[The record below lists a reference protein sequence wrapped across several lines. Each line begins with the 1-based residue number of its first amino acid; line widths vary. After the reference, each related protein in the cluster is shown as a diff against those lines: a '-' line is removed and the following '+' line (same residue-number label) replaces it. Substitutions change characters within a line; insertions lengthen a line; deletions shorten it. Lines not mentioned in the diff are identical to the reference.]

1 MLRALNTDTATAGS
15 IQHRPEEESKLNQ
28 ALRLLQEC
36 GFKAIFMDL
45 HAGHNRSAKTAV
57 ICPQR
62 GSPASKTE
70 NHMSMHLPALTPQQ
84 TEVLKSIAEAKP
96 NKRIAFE
103 LGITET
109 TVKAHVTN
117 IYRKLGV
124 RNRSEAIVLMQAL
137 HASEHS
143 GHLNRE
149 RVLAV

>member
-1 MLRALNTDTATAGS
+1 MLRVLNTDTRAGVS
-15 IQHRPEEESKLNQ
+15 VPLDQEQDAKLEQ
-28 ALRLLQEC
+28 ALKLLKEC

-45 HAGHNRSAKTAV
+45 NAVHNRSAKTAV

-62 GSPASKTE
+62 GNTASKSE
-70 NHMSMHLPALTPQQ
+70 NHMSMHLHTLTPQQ

-124 RNRSEAIVLMQAL
+124 RNRSEAILLTQAIN
-137 HASEHS
+137 ASNPS
-143 GHLNRE
+143 GQLNRE
-149 RVLAV
+149 RMLAV

>member
-1 MLRALNTDTATAGS
+1 MLRVLNTDTATGGTIPRHAD
-15 IQHRPEEESKLNQ
+15 QESKLNQ

-45 HAGHNRSAKTAV
+45 HTGQKGSEKSAV
-57 ICPQR
+57 ICR
-62 GSPASKTE
+62 HDGAPASAVTE
-70 NHMSMHLPALTPQQ
+70 RMSIPLPTLTPQQ
-84 TEVLKSIAEAKP
+84 TEVLRSIGEAKP

-124 RNRSEAIVLMQAL
+124 RNRSEAILLMQAIRT
-137 HASEHS
+137 SNPS

-149 RVLAV
+149 RMLAV

>member
-1 MLRALNTDTATAGS
+1 MLRVLNTDNEAGET
-15 IQHRPEEESKLNQ
+15 IPRRPDLESKLDQ

-36 GFKAIFMDL
+36 GFKAIFVDL
-45 HAGHNRSAKTAV
+45 NTLHNGSGKTAV
-57 ICPQR
+57 ICPQ
-62 GSPASKTE
+62 GGGPASTVE
-70 NHMSMHLPALTPQQ
+70 SRMGMLLPTLTPQQ

-103 LGITET
+103 LGVTET

-124 RNRSEAIVLMQAL
+124 RNRSEAMLLMQAL
-137 HASEHS
+137 HASGPS